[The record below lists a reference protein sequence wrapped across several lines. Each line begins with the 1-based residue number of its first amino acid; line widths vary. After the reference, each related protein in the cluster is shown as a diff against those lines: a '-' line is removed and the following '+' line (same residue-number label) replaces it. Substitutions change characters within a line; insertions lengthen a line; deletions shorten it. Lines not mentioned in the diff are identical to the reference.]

1 MANLELEREVAE
13 HIVAACGWHTCD
25 TCYEAHQ
32 EWRDVRYFM
41 TVKRAKEI
49 LANAKKGGR

>member
-1 MANLELEREVAE
+1 MANLELEVAQ
-13 HIVAACGWHTCD
+13 HLVTACGWHTCD

-41 TVKRAKEI
+41 TLKRAKEI
-49 LANAKKGGR
+49 VAKAKKGGR